1 MDRHGPSRSV
11 QNGLFA
17 LIIIIIIIQKTSTVA
32 LRAALN
38 ALGQIIGDHK
48 SELQVSE
55 KTTISQNLSNLMH
68 ETRIDTKNYT
78 INFITSHLLTY
89 TTQNKW
95 IRFDYVMDAWWHLA
109 IGHIHSQRSS
119 VEIRSV
125 ELGDGV
131 LCALLVGEL
140 AEAEAL
146 RTTRLAID
154 DDTATGWGINGELS
168 CLLYKEFRFC
178 PTHWIGL
185 IK

>member
-1 MDRHGPSRSV
+1 MIGRDT
-11 QNGLFA
+11 
-17 LIIIIIIIQKTSTVA
+17 KTSTVA

-48 SELQVSE
+48 SEL
-55 KTTISQNLSNLMH
+55 
-68 ETRIDTKNYT
+68 
-78 INFITSHLLTY
+78 
-89 TTQNKW
+89 
-95 IRFDYVMDAWWHLA
+95 
-109 IGHIHSQRSS
+109 QRSS

-178 PTHWIGL
+178 PTH
-185 IK
+185 